1 MITLLNKD
9 SSKIDHLED
18 INITLKDHQLAI
30 IKKCIEIEE
39 VNICGFGIM
48 SDKPGTGKTYA
59 ILGHIYN
66 SKKKRNIIVVPQ
78 NIIQQWCDSIH
89 KFSNGK
95 LKYKKLTQY
104 SDILE
109 LYNENNN
116 ISLFDYDILITTS
129 LYYNLISTTIT
140 SNFLNIEN
148 VFFDEIDSISSFVVS
163 EINANFVWFISA
175 SIDYNMLGIYTK
187 KIDKDLIPYIT
198 CKCDDEFIDSC
209 FNLFEKNIY
218 KIICK
223 NLYLDN
229 IFNGIISNDEFKVL
243 NAMDYSKL
251 KKKFCNK
258 IAQNEKEALDYLV
271 KDKIDNIE
279 IQKIRI
285 DDINKMMQSYE
296 QNDNRIN
303 LLKIQLE
310 KSNKSLEDSEYK
322 LNLIKERLKENN
334 CCPLCYNEFDNTQKK
349 ILSQCCK
356 NTVCYEC
363 TNNWFN
369 IMKKTNCIY
378 CNIENTKFEDYII
391 LKPIPENTCVLCEN
405 EYNNDDEKYYS
416 NCCKKSACNN
426 CLKDWYHKLL
436 NKKCLYCNNYE
447 VLFEDFKNEKQH
459 EETRLNLLDGIKY
472 TRKTKIEFIEYF
484 IKTKIYSQAKI
495 IFCSNYIR
503 IFNDIKKLLFNYNIK
518 FIELDD
524 GNIYDINKSI
534 NEYKNGNI
542 NVLLLNSNLFGCGL
556 NLECTT
562 DIVFLHKTEE
572 TLEKQIIGRAQ
583 RPCRRNKLNIWYI
596 MHDNEKMII
605 SKKDN
610 YDEIFYNNSNSYSNY
625 NFDNNYQ
632 NDNSDGNNDDD
643 DDNNDKKC
651 TLINFL

>member
-1 MITLLNKD
+1 MELLLNENSD
-9 SSKIDHLED
+9 KIDPLED

-30 IKKCIEIEE
+30 IKKCILIEE
-39 VNICGFGIM
+39 TNICGLGIM

-89 KFSNGK
+89 KFSHGK
-95 LKYKKLTQY
+95 LKYKKLTNY
-104 SDILE
+104 NDILE
-109 LYNENNN
+109 LYNQNND
-116 ISLFDYDILITTS
+116 ISLFEYDILITTS
-129 LYYNLISTTIT
+129 FYYNVISTTIT
-140 SNFLNIEN
+140 SNFLNVEK

-163 EINANFVWFISA
+163 EINANFLWFISA
-175 SIDYNMLGIYTK
+175 SVDYDMLGIYTK
-187 KIDKDLIPYIT
+187 KIDRDLIPYIT
-198 CKCDDEFIDSC
+198 CKCEDSFIDRN

-229 IFNGIISNDEFKVL
+229 IFSGILSNEEFKVL

-271 KDKIDNIE
+271 KDKLDIIE
-279 IQKIRI
+279 IEKLRI
-285 DDINKMMQSYE
+285 EDINKMIETYE
-296 QNDNRIN
+296 SSDNRIN
-303 LLKIQLE
+303 LLKKQLE
-310 KSNKSLEDSEYK
+310 KSTKSLEDSIYK

-349 ILSQCCK
+349 VLSQCCK
-356 NTVCYEC
+356 NTICYEC

-378 CNIENTKFEDYII
+378 CNIENTSFENYII
-391 LKPIPENTCVLCEN
+391 LKPIAENTCILCEK
-405 EYNNDDEKYYS
+405 EYENDDCKYYS
-416 NCCKKSACNN
+416 NCCKKSACSN
-426 CLKDWYHKLL
+426 CLKEWYHKLL
-436 NKKCLYCNNYE
+436 NKKCYYCNNNE
-447 VLFEDFKNEKQH
+447 ILFEDFKNEKEH

-472 TRKTKIEFIEYF
+472 TKKTKIEFIEYF
-484 IKTKIYSQAKI
+484 IKTKIYHNAKV

-503 IFNDIKKLLFNYNIK
+503 IFNDIKKLFLNYGIK

-524 GNIYDINKSI
+524 GNIYDINLSI

-562 DIVFLHKTEE
+562 DILFLHKTES

-583 RPCRRNKLNIWYI
+583 RPGRRNRLNIWYI
-596 MHDNEKMII
+596 MHDNEKII
-605 SKKDN
+605 TSKKDN
-610 YDEIFYNNSNSYSNY
+610 NDFFYNESQLLNNINININY
-625 NFDNNYQ
+625 DNQFDQCTIINN
-632 NDNSDGNNDDD
+632 
-643 DDNNDKKC
+643 
-651 TLINFL
+651 I